1 MKALILAGG
10 LGTRLRELSGDL
22 PKPMISVAG
31 KPFIEYIIL
40 NLRDQG
46 IKEVV
51 IAVHHMADKIKS
63 YFGSGNRWEVD
74 ITYSEEEEPL
84 GTGGAIKKAEKYLD
98 DTFLVLNGDSYCNF
112 NLKDFVEFHN
122 SKRSKATLLLTK
134 VSSEEAKNFGSV
146 ILNENKIVD
155 FSEKSSHND
164 EVLVNC
170 GVYLFEPTILDYIPS
185 NKKVSIEDDIFPVL
199 ANSGLLCGYRN
210 EGYFSDIG
218 RPETYKK
225 FKKDVLETLFL
236 PIESQVKEAM
246 QKIKNSGLDIV
257 FIVDSQKRLLGVLTN
272 SIINRFILNGGKV
285 EDLVSGAMV
294 NDPLTANIND
304 SQEKIT
310 RILASGTNKLPIL
323 DDLGRIVDVEF
334 RIEKIKTEAFPVL
347 RGRAPLRISFAGGGT
362 DLPYFFEKYGGVVVN
377 STIDKYCYATI
388 VKRADKKIII
398 DSDITPEADVIINS
412 INDIKYDGKFDLIKS
427 VINLLKPD
435 FGFEL
440 YLHNDLPGGRGLGS
454 SASAAV
460 LITKLISDL
469 QNKHYND
476 YKIAELAH
484 KAEIDE
490 LRIKGGY
497 QDQYVAVTGGF
508 NFMEFN
514 QDKTLIYPLRLKD
527 EIINELSHHL
537 LLCYVG
543 KSHFSGEQHKS
554 QERSFLQNE
563 TEVINSLNEL
573 KKITFQIRDCLL
585 TDNMGSIGDL
595 LHKSW
600 ENKKKVSQAA
610 TNPFID
616 KLYEAGLAN
625 GSSGGKLLGSGGGGY
640 LLFFYSPK
648 KRNRLKTSLEKEGGE
663 ILDFNFESKGTQIWR
678 VKENNY

>member
-1 MKALILAGG
+1 M
-10 LGTRLRELSGDL
+10 EL
-22 PKPMISVAG
+22 
-31 KPFIEYIIL
+31 
-40 NLRDQG
+40 
-46 IKEVV
+46 
-51 IAVHHMADKIKS
+51 
-63 YFGSGNRWEVD
+63 
-74 ITYSEEEEPL
+74 
-84 GTGGAIKKAEKYLD
+84 
-98 DTFLVLNGDSYCNF
+98 
-112 NLKDFVEFHN
+112 
-122 SKRSKATLLLTK
+122 
-134 VSSEEAKNFGSV
+134 
-146 ILNENKIVD
+146 
-155 FSEKSSHND
+155 
-164 EVLVNC
+164 
-170 GVYLFEPTILDYIPS
+170 
-185 NKKVSIEDDIFPVL
+185 
-199 ANSGLLCGYRN
+199 
-210 EGYFSDIG
+210 
-218 RPETYKK
+218 
-225 FKKDVLETLFL
+225 
-236 PIESQVKEAM
+236 
-246 QKIKNSGLDIV
+246 
-257 FIVDSQKRLLGVLTN
+257 
-272 SIINRFILNGGKV
+272 
-285 EDLVSGAMV
+285 
-294 NDPLTANIND
+294 
-304 SQEKIT
+304 
-310 RILASGTNKLPIL
+310 
-323 DDLGRIVDVEF
+323 
-334 RIEKIKTEAFPVL
+334 
-347 RGRAPLRISFAGGGT
+347 
-362 DLPYFFEKYGGVVVN
+362 
-377 STIDKYCYATI
+377 
-388 VKRADKKIII
+388 
-398 DSDITPEADVIINS
+398 
-412 INDIKYDGKFDLIKS
+412 IKY